1 MTDLFELNINKYTI
15 KELMDM
21 LNLKDSFT
29 LEDVVQN
36 EDTLRERLLEDPV
49 VKNKKKKDIMNFL
62 DQVKNTLLKIAKNN
76 IVNNHDVIKRNH
88 KAANFLNPISRKTN
102 TEDNLERSTIN
113 KMVSIDSQFRDNYY
127 NTNASDFDYW
137 EESGASGWG
146 FPDVLPYFKRQEN
159 SEAGDES
166 WRGKNGPLY
175 ITRGK
180 RDNPLNAALV
190 NSAKEAGFLAT
201 EDYNGFQ
208 QEGFGPADRT
218 IWKGSRWSAANAYL
232 KPALKT
238 KKLKLFKKAL
248 VDRVIFSNNE
258 AKGISFNH
266 YGLHKEIYASKN

>member
-1 MTDLFELNINKYTI
+1 MIY
-15 KELMDM
+15 
-21 LNLKDSFT
+21 
-29 LEDVVQN
+29 V
-36 EDTLRERLLEDPV
+36 RG
-49 VKNKKKKDIMNFL
+49 
-62 DQVKNTLLKIAKNN
+62 
-76 IVNNHDVIKRNH
+76 
-88 KAANFLNPISRKTN
+88 
-102 TEDNLERSTIN
+102 
-113 KMVSIDSQFRDNYY
+113 
-127 NTNASDFDYW
+127 NASDFDYW

-238 KKLKLFKKAL
+238 KKLKLFKK
-248 VDRVIFSNNE
+248 I
-258 AKGISFNH
+258 
-266 YGLHKEIYASKN
+266 